1 VEEYD
6 FQNAI
11 PVQASTGP

>member
-1 VEEYD
+1 MEEYD

-11 PVQASTGP
+11 PVQAWTGP

>member
-11 PVQASTGP
+11 PVQAWTGP

>member
-11 PVQASTGP
+11 PAQTWTGP